1 MKTLIKTL
9 FAKVAVDLPLSLKN
23 DDYFYYSIPEE
34 LKEEL
39 KEGMV
44 VKIPFGRQELNGYII
59 EIKNEIPEMSFS
71 IKELFEIS
79 YKKQIWDKK
88 YLQLADWIS
97 KYYLTNI
104 GTVLSASI
112 ISGVLDES
120 KSEVEINPDFN
131 DLNSLSK
138 EELFIV
144 NKLLKSK
151 NKTLSY
157 KFLQQKLNFSKHN
170 FYKAIN
176 NLKIKNIIEQKEEH
190 KPKKREKKIITREVP
205 IEKSEDQKELVLNAD
220 QQNAFDKVLESTK
233 TKDSNKLF
241 LLHGVTGSGKTE
253 VYLRLIEQIIKQN
266 KNVIYLVPEIYLV
279 PQVYQRLLAKFD
291 PKSIIVWHSS
301 ITQQDRLSNFERL
314 LNNEIRIILGA
325 RSACLAPIKDLGLI
339 IIDEAHDSSYKQSS
353 PAPRYDTIQTSIKRA
368 EIEDCPI
375 VLGTATPNIIDYYKC
390 NKNETILEL
399 PSRIENIPM
408 PKVHLI
414 DLRTDHSKSHR
425 NIISTLLRT
434 SINEVISKKEQ
445 VILLLNRRGYSSH
458 IFCMACGYVQECKN
472 CSVPMVFHK
481 NIQSIVCHHCGFS
494 KSVDIKLSK
503 NCPEC
508 KSEHFRYSGIGTE
521 QLEEEVKRTFPNAK
535 TLRVDSDKLKGKD
548 QYIDIWKQFSSGDAD
563 ILIGTQIVAKGLDLP
578 NVTLVGVVLAD
589 SMFNFPDYVSHEKAF
604 QLLTQVTGRA
614 GRGQK
619 PGRVF
624 IQTYQ
629 AENPI
634 FKYIQEHDYKGF
646 YNSEIKDREE
656 FNYPPFTKISRII
669 FQSLDEKE
677 CLNYANEVLE
687 DLNSFFPI
695 PQSPNPTFSGSFLG
709 PAPCFFSRIQNKY
722 RYHILCKIKD
732 NESKNSLFNDLFQ
745 KIKKNAKVEIIV
757 DVDSVNLL

>member
-1 MKTLIKTL
+1 MKTLIETL

-34 LKEEL
+34 LKREL

-44 VKIPFGRQELNGYII
+44 VKVPFGRQELNGYVI
-59 EIKNEIPEMSFS
+59 EIKNELPEISFS

-79 YKKQIWDKK
+79 YKRQIWDKN

-112 ISGVLDES
+112 ISGVLEES
-120 KSEVEINPDFN
+120 KSEVVLSPDFN
-131 DLNSLSK
+131 DLGSLSK

-144 NKLLKSK
+144 NKLLQSK
-151 NKTLSY
+151 VKTLSY
-157 KFLQQKLNFSKHN
+157 KFLQQKLNFSKHS

-176 NLKIKNIIEQKEEH
+176 NLKSKNIIKQKEEY
-190 KPKKREKKIITREVP
+190 KQKKREKKLTTREVP
-205 IEKSEDQKELVLNAD
+205 IEKLEETKIILNSS
-220 QQNAFDKVLESTK
+220 QQNAFNKVLESTK
-233 TKDSNKLF
+233 EKDSNKLF

-253 VYLRLIEQIIKQN
+253 VYLRLIEQIINQG
-266 KNVIYLVPEIYLV
+266 KNAIYLVPEIYLV
-279 PQVYQRLLAKFD
+279 PQVYQRLLEKFD
-291 PKSIIVWHSS
+291 PKSVIIWHSS
-301 ITQQDRLSNFERL
+301 ITNQDRLSNFERL
-314 LNNEIRIILGA
+314 LNNEIRIIVGA
-325 RSACLAPIKDLGLI
+325 RSACLAPIKNLGLI

-368 EIEDCPI
+368 EIENCPI
-375 VLGTATPNIIDYYKC
+375 VLGTATPNIVDYYKC
-390 NKNETILEL
+390 SKNKTILEL

-414 DLRTDHSKSHR
+414 DLRADHSKSYR

-434 SINEVISKKEQ
+434 SINEVLSKKEQ

-458 IFCMACGYVQECKN
+458 IFCMACGYVQACKN

-481 NIQSIVCHHCGFS
+481 NINSIVCHHCGFS
-494 KSVDIKLSK
+494 KSIDIRTAK

-521 QLEEEVKRTFPNAK
+521 QLEEEVKKTFPNAK

-548 QYIDIWKQFSSGDAD
+548 QYIDLWKQFSSGDAD

-614 GRGQK
+614 GRGEK
-619 PGRVF
+619 PGKVL

-634 FKYIQEHDYKGF
+634 FKYIQEHDYTGF

-677 CLNYANEVLE
+677 CLNYANEVLK
-687 DLNSFFPI
+687 DLNSLSD
-695 PQSPNPTFSGSFLG
+695 SPSLLLSSSFLG

-722 RYHILCKIKD
+722 RYHILCKVKD
-732 NESKNSLFNDLFQ
+732 DESKNTLFYSLFQ
-745 KIKKNAKVEIIV
+745 KIKKSAKVEIIV
-757 DVDSVNLL
+757 DVDSINLL

>member
-190 KPKKREKKIITREVP
+190 KPKKRKKKIITREVP

-548 QYIDIWKQFSSGDAD
+548 QYIDIWKQFSSGDTD